1 MNILQA
7 KEEVKRTIEIYLEK
21 DEYGEYRIPYMKQRP
36 VFLLGAPGIGK
47 TAIIEQ
53 VAEETDLGL
62 IVYSMTHHTRQS
74 AVGLPFINT
83 REYDG
88 RESRVTEYTMS
99 EIIASVYEM
108 MENTG
113 KRQGILFLDEINC
126 VSETLSPSILQFLQ
140 YKSFGNR
147 RIPAGWVIITA
158 GNPPEYNRSVREFD
172 IATRDRLK
180 LINIEDDYHAWKT
193 YAYERGIHSS
203 ILSFLELNQ
212 TGFYTVRM
220 TADGAQ
226 YATARGW
233 EDLSYAIR
241 QYEYKDFPIELPLIQ
256 QYITDNDISRKYAV
270 YYELYAKYKRDYK
283 IDRLLTGKWTKDVQR
298 RAKDAGFDE
307 RIAVIEMLY
316 EALNNG
322 FEVALRQQSV
332 LEKTSGVLKDIRTS
346 IYDENADSKEAS
358 ELLLKRIIN
367 MKEECR
373 NQDESKSLSAEDKKV
388 YIGSENLLYRY
399 LEIIKESK
407 GAKKAFTEIRKSFD
421 ALIKEQTDLLHENGD
436 HLEHVF
442 AFLEEVWVT
451 GREMMYFMTILTTGK
466 LSSAFIALHGSEGYA
481 RHNEQML
488 LYDAKDE
495 LKTHIIQ
502 NL

>member
-36 VFLLGAPGIGK
+36 IFLLGAPGIGK

-62 IVYSMTHHTRQS
+62 VVYSMTHHTRQS
-74 AVGLPFINT
+74 AVGLPFIVAK
-83 REYDG
+83 EYDG
-88 RESRVTEYTMS
+88 VENRVTEYTMS
-99 EIIASVYEM
+99 EIIASTYNM

-147 RIPAGWVIITA
+147 RLPEGWIIITA
-158 GNPPEYNRSVREFD
+158 GNPAEYNRSVREFD
-172 IATRDRLK
+172 IATRDRIK
-180 LINIEDDYHAWKT
+180 YISIEDDYQAWKP
-193 YAYERGIHSS
+193 YAYDRGIHSS
-203 ILSFLELNQ
+203 ILSFLEINQ
-212 TGFYTVRM
+212 NGFYSVRM
-220 TADGAQ
+220 TVDGSQ

-241 QYEYKDFPIELPLIQ
+241 QYEEKGFPVELPLIQ

-270 YYELYAKYKRDYK
+270 YYELYAKYKREYR
-283 IDRLLTGKWTKDVQR
+283 IDRIMAGKWTKDVIK

-322 FEVALRQQSV
+322 FAVVLRQQSV
-332 LEKTSGVLKDIRTS
+332 LEKTAEVLKDIRNS
-346 IYDENADSKEAS
+346 IYDENADTKEAS
-358 ELLLKRIIN
+358 DLLLQKVIG
-367 MKEECR
+367 MKDECR
-373 NQDESKSLSAEDKKV
+373 NQDEAKALASEDKKIF
-388 YIGSENLLYRY
+388 IGSESLLYGY

-407 GAKKAFTEIRKSFD
+407 GAKKAFTEIKKSFD
-421 ALIKEQTDLLHENGD
+421 AMIKEQTNLLHENGNM
-436 HLEHVF
+436 LEHVF
-442 AFLEEVWVT
+442 AFIEEVWVT

-466 LSSAFIALHGSEGYA
+466 LSSAFIALHGSKGYD

-495 LKTHIIQ
+495 LKSHIIE